1 MKIALIGY
9 GRMGKWL
16 DSLARKLGIDVVS
29 ILQKQNK
36 TEAKTIL
43 GLQQADVWLDFS
55 HSMAVLEHVKRAA
68 EQKKNLLIGTTGWE
82 EELPKV
88 RDMVIESGIGCLF
101 SPNFSMGVLLFYA
114 LTQQAARL
122 AHRYGEYEAAGWEVH
137 HSEKKDS
144 PSGTAKALHHVL
156 QREWGLDPISPFA
169 SVRCGHEPGTHTV
182 LFSSSCDTI
191 SLTHE
196 AHSREGFAKGA
207 LFAAEWLC
215 GKKGFFTIDDL
226 ALDFV

>member
-68 EQKKNLLIGTTGWE
+68 EQKK
-82 EELPKV
+82 K
-88 RDMVIESGIGCLF
+88 
-101 SPNFSMGVLLFYA
+101 
-114 LTQQAARL
+114 
-122 AHRYGEYEAAGWEVH
+122 
-137 HSEKKDS
+137 
-144 PSGTAKALHHVL
+144 
-156 QREWGLDPISPFA
+156 
-169 SVRCGHEPGTHTV
+169 
-182 LFSSSCDTI
+182 SSDW
-191 SLTHE
+191 HDWVGRRV
-196 AHSREGFAKGA
+196 A
-207 LFAAEWLC
+207 
-215 GKKGFFTIDDL
+215 
-226 ALDFV
+226 